1 MPCVQRHSRCWGP
14 GSCSRDRRPH
24 DVAGDRGRCVQGQ
37 DLVQLEQLVSFLR
50 SAVGRGSLT
59 RWRQGFR
66 SAPAAGPGLVVLAGR

>member
-1 MPCVQRHSRCWGP
+1 M
-14 GSCSRDRRPH
+14 
-24 DVAGDRGRCVQGQ
+24 AGDRGRCVQGQ

-66 SAPAAGPGLVVLAGR
+66 SAPAAEPGLVVLAGR